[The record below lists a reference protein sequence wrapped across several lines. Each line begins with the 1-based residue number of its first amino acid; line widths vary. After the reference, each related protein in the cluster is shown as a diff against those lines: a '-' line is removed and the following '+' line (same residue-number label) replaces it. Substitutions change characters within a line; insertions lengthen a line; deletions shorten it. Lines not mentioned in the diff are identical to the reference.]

1 MSMESDVILEEASA
15 SDKAKALGYKVDS
28 DTSNDGFVMLSG
40 YDNLDYKTFKKK
52 FIEDEKALL
61 AKEYGRHMV
70 IIHLGDYPGFKDK
83 PEPTDDRRIIRHILT
98 LFRRDSKELKGSLPN
113 TYFVFINNRDE
124 YFVVN
129 TTEYKSSDIV
139 DIVANIETLCAA
151 SGGARNAT
159 GVNDKPKP
167 VKSHKDEL
175 KEEIVATVAAA
186 AEEAGNEEEAVE
198 LLDKDDELK
207 LKIAELEESD
217 YGRPKFTNAR
227 TARLNKVDADFN
239 NTVIHGKSVSDIMEG
254 KDKPKEL
261 TSTNLPISSPNEE
274 WEDMKFINF
283 NKLYD
288 LDKDIV
294 AIFKSFGN
302 KEYPVVVRNL
312 KAEDTSTSQ
321 DYIETY
327 TAEMEDSEGKRF
339 SLKVDIPRFIDDRF
353 LMLRGNKKV
362 IAGQLINLPC
372 TKTDE
377 DTVQLVSNY
386 NKIFIYRYG
395 SDGKSYSTVSRL
407 LKALNKYQG
416 KKIEVVFGDNG
427 KIASKYN
434 IPIDYK
440 DMCSNLDLI
449 KYNGIT
455 MYFNPE
461 IYYTKYEA
469 QDSKGVPYGV
479 DKSGNV
485 MYYSD
490 NLIPIS
496 TVISNILK
504 EDEEFNEIYNSQKPA
519 SKHMYSRA
527 RIMNGYIPLIVLVC
541 NRISFNELLNRA
553 NIDYRIE
560 EKRVRY
566 DPDYEGI
573 IKFSNGYLIYKLD
586 YNSSMLMNGLL
597 DCNTDIITIEDM
609 NKKRTWVDFLD
620 GFGGRIL
627 SDGIENFAELFMDP
641 ITVEV
646 CEHCKLPT
654 DYIDLLLLTNRLLAD
669 TKYIK
674 HTDING
680 NRYRTN
686 EIVAGHLYKALA
698 TSYGDYR
705 SQLRRGR
712 GKIAMTIKRSAV
724 IDDIM
729 KNPVTS
735 DLSVMTPLLEIESNY
750 SASFKGLSGLNAD
763 RAYGLD
769 KRGYDPS
776 MINKLSLSTGF
787 SANIGVGRQT
797 TMDMDIEGS
806 RGYIKNSDPDDVDFT
821 KRLGV
826 TEGITPF
833 GSTRDDPI
841 RIAMN
846 QTQTSK
852 HAMPTNKSAPLL
864 VTNGTDEAM
873 VHMASSDYVFKAKQ
887 KGTVK
892 ELVPNE
898 YMVLSYEDGTGEYIS
913 LKEET
918 RKNSDG
924 GFYITVTLSP
934 KIKKGAKFKAGDVV
948 AHDAKT
954 FSNKLGE
961 SDNLA
966 YNVGVLCKVGI
977 LPTDEGFED
986 SASISPW
993 LSEAMGT
1000 IIATKIPVAIGANT
1014 NVFDMVKV
1022 GDPVEEGQPLIT
1034 MQDSIDDKDAAILLH
1049 NITDSDYVSDLGRV
1063 RIKSKYT
1070 GFLQDVKIYR
1080 TCEIS
1085 ELSESLQKV
1094 VKAYEKQIKATK
1106 AIYKENNIPGD
1117 NVLDP
1122 DYALTNTGKLKNI
1135 GEGVLIEFYIKYF
1148 DNMSIGDKLTL
1159 QSATKGV
1166 IKYIF
1171 PEGKEPFTDFRPEE
1185 TIHIMASSRSFN
1197 ARMVTS
1203 PIISGALNKG
1213 LIELDR
1219 AVKDIMGLPF
1229 TTVELLQ

>member
-1 MSMESDVILEEASA
+1 MSIESDIILEEASA
-15 SDKAKALGYKVDS
+15 AEKAKALGYTVDANV
-28 DTSNDGFVMLSG
+28 SNDGFVMLSG

-52 FIEDEKALL
+52 FIEDEKAIA

-70 IIHLGDYPGFKDK
+70 VIHLGDDPGFKDK
-83 PEPTDDRRIIRHILT
+83 PEPADDRRIIRHVLT
-98 LFRRDSKELKGSLPN
+98 LFRRNSKELKESLPN
-113 TYFVFINNRDE
+113 TYFIFINNRDE

-139 DIVANIETLCAA
+139 DIVANVETLCATT
-151 SGGARNAT
+151 GGARNAT
-159 GVNDKPKP
+159 GVNDKKP
-167 VKSHKDEL
+167 AKTHTDEL
-175 KEEIVATVAAA
+175 KDDIVATVAAA
-186 AEEAGNEEEAVE
+186 AEEAETEEEAIE
-198 LLDKDDELK
+198 ILDKDDELK

-217 YGRPKFTNAR
+217 YGRPKFSNSR
-227 TARLNKVDADFN
+227 TARLTKVDEDFN
-239 NTVIHGKSVSDIMEG
+239 NTVIHGKSVSDIMDG
-254 KDKPKEL
+254 KGKPKEL
-261 TSTNLPISSPNEE
+261 PSTSLPVSSPNEE

-294 AIFKSFGN
+294 AIFKSFAN

-312 KAEDTSTSQ
+312 NAEDTSTSQ

-339 SLKVDIPRFIDDRF
+339 SLKVDIPKFIDDRF

-362 IAGQLINLPC
+362 IAGQLVNLPC

-407 LKALNKYQG
+407 LKALNKYTG
-416 KKIEVVFGDNG
+416 KKIDISFGDNA
-427 KIASKYN
+427 KVAAKYN
-434 IPIDYK
+434 VPIDYR
-440 DMCSNLDLI
+440 DLCANLDHI
-449 KYNGIT
+449 KYNGVT
-455 MYFNPE
+455 MFFNQDL
-461 IYYTKYEA
+461 YYSKYNTNR
-469 QDSKGVPYGV
+469 DNGVPYGV
-479 DKSGNV
+479 DKAGNV
-485 MYYSD
+485 MYYTD

-496 TVISNILK
+496 TVIANLLK
-504 EDEEFNEIYNSQKPA
+504 ADEEFNEIYNSQKPA

-527 RIMNGYIPLIVLVC
+527 RIMNGFIPLIVLIC
-541 NRISFNELLNRA
+541 NRISFNEFLNRA
-553 NIDYRIE
+553 KIDYRIE

-573 IKFSNGYLIYKLD
+573 IKFANGYLIYKLD

-597 DCNTDIITIEDM
+597 ECNTDMINVEDM
-609 NKKRTWVDFLD
+609 NKKRTWVDFLE

-627 SDGIENFAELFMDP
+627 SDGIENFSELFMDP
-641 ITVEV
+641 ITIEV

-654 DYIDLLLLTNRLLAD
+654 DYIDLLLLTNRLLSD

-674 HTDING
+674 HTDITG

-698 TSYGDYR
+698 TSYGEYR

-735 DLSVMTPLLEIESNY
+735 DLSIMTPLVEVESNY

-776 MINKLSLSTGF
+776 MIGKLSLSTGF
-787 SANIGVGRQT
+787 SDNIGVGRQT

-806 RGYIKNSDPDDVDFT
+806 RGYIKNSNPDEVDFT

-826 TEGITPF
+826 TEGMTPF

-841 RIAMN
+841 RTAMT
-846 QTQTSK
+846 QTQTAK
-852 HAMPTNKSAPLL
+852 HAMPTNKAAPLL
-864 VTNGTDEAM
+864 ITNGTDEAM
-873 VHMASSDYVFKAKQ
+873 VYMTSDEYAFKAKK

-892 ELVPNE
+892 EVVPNE
-898 YMVLSYEDGTGEYIS
+898 YMILSYEDGTGEYIS

-924 GFYITVTLSP
+924 GFYITITLVP
-934 KIKKGAKFKAGDVV
+934 KLKKGAKFKAGDIV

-961 SDNLA
+961 SENLA

-986 SASISPW
+986 SASISSW

-1000 IIATKIPVAIGANT
+1000 TVATKIPVAIGANT
-1014 NVFDMVKV
+1014 NVFDMVSV
-1022 GDPVEEGQPLIT
+1022 GSPVEEGQPLIT

-1070 GFLQDVKIYR
+1070 GVLQEIKIYR

-1094 VKAYEKQIKATK
+1094 VKVYEKGIKATK
-1106 AIYKENNIPGD
+1106 NLYKENNISGS
-1117 NVLDP
+1117 NTLDP

-1135 GEGVLIEFYIKYF
+1135 GEGVLIEFFIKYF

-1159 QSATKGV
+1159 QSANKGV

-1171 PEGKEPFTDFRPEE
+1171 PKGKEPFTDFRPEE
-1185 TIHIMASSRSFN
+1185 TVHIMASSRSFN

-1219 AVKDIMGLPF
+1219 SIKDIMGLPF
-1229 TTVELLQ
+1229 TTIELLQ